1 MSHITRVPPSRTILQ
16 ANKPILPV
24 PIVPKFPAEVKG
36 IWRFDEVLD
45 DVVGTNDFVPNTGAA
60 VYTLFSR
67 YELIPNSLVTRN
79 GLTFEEDKIYT
90 ASNSYAYSDSWTI
103 SFWWRSPGLVGFTRH
118 VNTRELES
126 KVAPLFAIGNSQKT
140 ASKTNISNASVI
152 LTEIGDSKTK
162 NAVRA
167 YVITGGNT
175 VSHVITSKPYSAPG
189 LHHILVTYIRT
200 QQRFRIDIDGETGI
214 LHSAPGANL
223 QRTGKLRINDIVP
236 GFLAHKTTQTGG
248 YMFDLLFTTYAST
261 DNESLKMFRYGYEHI
276 TEETLFDAR
285 FAYFGLAYSQPSTV
299 STSHIFVDG
308 GNIFAARSDGRIVKG
323 ARPVWDKEANYPN
336 TQSVALLNT
345 SKTDDENRTIEWT
358 TGGLKLKGVSV
369 TI

>member
-1 MSHITRVPPSRTILQ
+1 MPHIVRVPLRLKKS
-16 ANKPILPV
+16 ILPI
-24 PIVPKFPAEVKG
+24 PPRPGFPADVKG
-36 IWRFDEVLD
+36 VWRFDEVLD
-45 DVVGTNDFVPNTGAA
+45 DAVGTNDFVPNTETA
-60 VYTLFSR
+60 VYTLFSK
-67 YELIPNSLVTRN
+67 YELIHNTLITRS
-79 GLTFEEDKIYT
+79 GLAFEEDKIYT
-90 ASNSYAYSDSWTI
+90 ASNSYAYSQSWTI
-103 SFWWRSPGLVGFTRH
+103 AFWWHSPGLVGFTRH
-118 VNTRELES
+118 ATTRELES
-126 KVAPLFAIGNSQKT
+126 KVAPLFAIGDSQKT
-140 ASKTNISNASVI
+140 ASQTNVSNASVI
-152 LTEIGDSKTK
+152 LTEVGDSKTK
-162 NAVRA
+162 NAVRV
-167 YVITGGNT
+167 YLITGGDT

-200 QQRFRIDIDGETGI
+200 QKRFRIDIDGETGI
-214 LHSAPGANL
+214 LHSAPGVSL

-308 GNIFAARSDGRIVKG
+308 GNIFAAQSDGRIVKG
-323 ARPVWDKEANYPN
+323 ARPIWDKEANYPN

-345 SKTDDENRTIEWT
+345 SKTDGESRTIEWT